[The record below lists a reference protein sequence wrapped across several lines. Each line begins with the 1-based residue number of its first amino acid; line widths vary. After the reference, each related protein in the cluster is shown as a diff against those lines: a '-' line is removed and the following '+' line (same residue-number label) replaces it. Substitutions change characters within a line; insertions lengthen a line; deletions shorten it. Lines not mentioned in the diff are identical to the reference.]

1 MSYRELVFTVPA
13 EIAEPLGD
21 ALLEVGALSV
31 TVEDD
36 AAGGYDENP
45 LYGEPG
51 LSPEVQ
57 AWDRSSVTA
66 LFNPE
71 IDDSDAVNFIP
82 ELLASLQEAG
92 FKLPAPEEKIVEEQ
106 DWVRLTQSQFAP
118 IQIGE
123 RIWVVPSWHE
133 APTDPNAIC
142 LAVDPGLAFGT
153 GSHPTTHLCLL
164 WLEQNTQLANQSL
177 LDYGCGSGILAI
189 AAAKLGCN
197 PVVGTDI
204 DPQAMVAARSN
215 AEINNTVICFVL
227 PDENAPELAAE
238 TKYDIV
244 MANILANPLQVL
256 APALV
261 NKMRPGGKIVLSGVL
276 ARQADEVI
284 ATYSQWLTLS
294 VWKESEGWVCLH
306 GTLPHKEDPV
316 RFAAKNS
323 AALVPAQ
330 KKSPKLILL
339 SLFFLLLIIFGEHL
353 SRNSLLPKLA
363 TRVDGSSSAMASAAF
378 SLLQKFDEQLC
389 RAIGCV
395 NRPVSDFSAWKI
407 TSVTLAPENAREGL
421 KNGLNQSTLQVEIQ
435 NRLTLPALFPNVEI
449 LLTDAEELEIKTI
462 QFSPQEWLPS
472 AWRDSHSEFLR
483 QGAPSGEIFR
493 SELSI
498 SLPQNT
504 AGYRVRIFYPEK

>member
-1 MSYRELVFTVPA
+1 MSYRELAFTVPA

-21 ALLEVGALSV
+21 ALLGLGALSV

-36 AAGGYDENP
+36 DAGGYDENP

-51 LSPEVQ
+51 LSPAVQ

-71 IDDSDAVNFIP
+71 IDDSDAADFIP
-82 ELLASLQEAG
+82 KLLVSLKESG
-92 FKLPAPEEKIVEEQ
+92 FTLPAPGQKIVEEQ

-164 WLEQNTQLANQSL
+164 WLEQNTPLQNQSL

-189 AAAKLGCN
+189 AAKKLGCN

-215 AEINNTVICFVL
+215 AEINNTTIRFVL
-227 PDENAPELAAE
+227 PNESAPELAAK

-261 NKMRPGGKIVLSGVL
+261 NKIRPGGKIVLSGVL
-276 ARQADEVI
+276 ARQAEEVI

-306 GTLPHKEDPV
+306 GSLPLDANKV
-316 RFAAKNS
+316 RLTTKNTDMP
-323 AALVPAQ
+323 VPAQ
-330 KKSPKLILL
+330 KKSLKLILL
-339 SLFFLLLIIFGEHL
+339 SLFFLLLIIVGEHL
-353 SRNSLLPKLA
+353 SRNALLPILA
-363 TRVDGSSSAMASAAF
+363 TRVDGSSPAIATSAF
-378 SLLQKFDEQLC
+378 SLLQKLDEQLC
-389 RAIGCV
+389 RALGCV
-395 NRPVSDFSAWKI
+395 NRSVSDFAAWKI
-407 TSVTLAPENAREGL
+407 TSVTLSPENMREGL
-421 KNGLNQSTLQVEIQ
+421 KNASNQSVLQVEIQ
-435 NRLTLPALFPNVEI
+435 NRLAVPILFPNLEI
-449 LLTDAEELEIKTI
+449 SLMDAEELEIKTI
-462 QFSPQEWLPS
+462 QFAPQEWLPS
-472 AWRDSHSEFLR
+472 AWQKTHPHFLR
-483 QGAPSGEIFR
+483 QGAPSGEIFY
-493 SELSI
+493 SELPI
-498 SLPQNT
+498 LLPQNS
-504 AGYRVRIFYPEK
+504 AGYRVRIFYP